1 MIALF
6 PTPVSPKSNTFKGPV
21 SDSDETV
28 EKERRAR
35 GLERMVLRDGTTVRE
50 EDCNDG
56 AVEIPACSATK
67 YAL

>member
-1 MIALF
+1 MKKMHQKTL
-6 PTPVSPKSNTFKGPV
+6 T
-21 SDSDETV
+21 SDETV

-56 AVEIPACSATK
+56 AVEIPAW
-67 YAL
+67 LIDI